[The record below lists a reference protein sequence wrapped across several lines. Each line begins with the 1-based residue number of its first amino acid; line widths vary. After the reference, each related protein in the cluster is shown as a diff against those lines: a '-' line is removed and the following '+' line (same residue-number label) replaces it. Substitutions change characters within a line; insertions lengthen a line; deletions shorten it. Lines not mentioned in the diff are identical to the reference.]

1 MCCSLVR
8 PGCGGGRLSLKTH
21 PLARR
26 AIIMSQPSGHNAVS
40 SYPSVTPL
48 PVEKAPR
55 QAAIKSLFVVSLA
68 IIAMFFLAVS
78 YGGGS
83 DPEPEKFA
91 LYMCGV
97 QLGSIYVFL
106 GLVEV
111 KLMHRLVDLKSS
123 LFLWAFFM
131 ACLAYVAKTRA
142 SVDINAVFHTDA
154 TAFPMTLAAAILLH
168 MISLL
173 FWFFFLTGLSCLCIG
188 FLLCKQDELS
198 SGDCMMIT
206 CQLVIGF
213 AFLLLA
219 AFSHF
224 RIDSV
229 KLRSQ
234 MIYRIAQAV
243 DFNARSPCTNI
254 DTSITSMVFLDAD
267 KRLALL
273 APVLDE
279 FISMEWKKVSL
290 LRSVAIPA
298 TFEIVSCEY
307 LTFKKDPEVSM
318 LHSGAN

>member
-1 MCCSLVR
+1 M
-8 PGCGGGRLSLKTH
+8 
-21 PLARR
+21 
-26 AIIMSQPSGHNAVS
+26 S
-40 SYPSVTPL
+40 SYPSVTPA

-78 YGGGS
+78 YGRGD
-83 DPEPEKFA
+83 DPDPEKFA
-91 LYMCGV
+91 LYMCV
-97 QLGSIYVFL
+97 VLLGSIYVFL

-142 SVDINAVFHTDA
+142 SVDINAVFHTESS
-154 TAFPMTLAAAILLH
+154 AFPMTLAAATILH

-188 FLLCKQDELS
+188 LLSCKQDELN
-198 SGDCMMIT
+198 CENRMMIT
-206 CQLVIGF
+206 CQIVIGF
-213 AFLLLA
+213 AFLMLA

-243 DFNARSPCTNI
+243 DFNAHSPCTNI
-254 DTSITSMVFLDAD
+254 DKSITSMVFLDAD

-273 APVLDE
+273 APVLDD
-279 FISMEWKKVSL
+279 FISMEWRRVSL
-290 LRSVAIPA
+290 LRSVTIPQ
-298 TFEIVSCEY
+298 TFEIVTCEY
-307 LTFKKDPEVSM
+307 LPREKDPEVSVP
-318 LHSGAN
+318 SGAAD